1 MSESFGVGGTAANW
15 NGTHQGR
22 GVKVM
27 MLRASVYF
35 PIDLGAR
42 GKTLEGRT
50 QFGRRIGLRH
60 GLRNALM
67 DGLISGLLDGLREDL
82 WMD

>member
-15 NGTHQGR
+15 NDTHGGR

-27 MLRASVYF
+27 LGALVYF

-50 QFGRRIGLRH
+50 QLVRRIKEL
-60 GLRNALM
+60 
-67 DGLISGLLDGLREDL
+67 
-82 WMD
+82 